1 MNNLDLN
8 NFELFLLKSG
18 YITKKIWTSNHSD
31 IFDWSKYND
40 ILLSFEYNQKISTTE
55 ASVKYGDKIQWINKI
70 FKTDLTFDELHSQYI
85 HYTSTNISFSCF
97 LNNFIMVEI
106 ILNKFYNIINQNNE
120 QDLNKIFTDNIVI
133 NDIDLYSPNGNKN
146 LLGLKQKLEL
156 IYEKM
161 KKKSNY
167 NNKEVNPYL
176 ICIIFL
182 VSMGSTYSV
191 DNQIP
196 QIKNLINLF
205 STYNKI
211 YTNDINISLI
221 LFFSVI
227 ICINLCIYSN
237 KKRVNYKFLAYD
249 ELNYTNYFY
258 KKFESQ
264 KNVNNEIKNDDI
276 NDHINLFLFD
286 NDIIKYGGDNFSELL
301 LFQNC
306 LKIFSIYHLSKN
318 QIKLSVYLTIDTII
332 ETLKSFNNDM
342 EINQTN
348 NIQNINCNINI
359 NYKNNINK
367 INLTNFILLSKNN
380 INKCFSSFN
389 FYELLIKVTNFQ
401 EDSQIQAINTKYSEL
416 IQNSR
421 KFYLQNS
428 ISTFQND
435 NNKTEQEK
443 NNNKDKDNNPSI
455 NYLKKEFNV
464 LYYLLNFYLKNKEIK
479 KNLHFYCFKFRY
491 FKCSI
496 FREPK
501 KEIQLF
507 FDYSSIK
514 EKYLLWYIKDIENL
528 LFLIKLYQEIL
539 NTINEYKL
547 YNIIFRVSQ
556 SNFRS
561 RHINFFFTIII
572 KKLSFF
578 IQENKYNR
586 ITLYDAKL
594 KSYQDTMYVYIK
606 DNSIKEKT
614 RINSLKE
621 MFNKSIFSNKLK
633 VFNQY
638 LKDLAEDWDI
648 IILGQ
653 NIKYH
658 NLIYS
663 NNYNILFL
671 NITSEKNENSVQ
683 DMITGSTIGPL
694 TGSIQ
699 DNFKSANPYINF
711 NINQN
716 LSIFE
721 YLNIFMYIVNNEEF
735 AEKILDFAEKLKEN
749 NNCVLK
755 NKFTL
760 ICERFFFE
768 EKIIMNS
775 RIKENNQLYTCFDN
789 YFLVCDTKRD
799 DDVYKY
805 DLYITKNVISIVNYL
820 SEEITNNFLEL
831 INSFIT
837 VFSCC
842 TELILYMYEKKELDD
857 PYKFYFIQKIKKDY
871 YCFEYKKASIFAKK
885 LKSFD
890 SLMLL
895 NTKKSIPLFCLL
907 AKEQNNEYIVN
918 NDNLLDLFL
927 RLFLNLNKVVK
938 LNQLNENFFE
948 KIHKN
953 MFFQNYDTFTIM
965 TFSYDAFFIFNDLFI
980 NNNYLDISKNDKF
993 ENCFIIPYEI
1003 ESQNKINNFKKILEN
1018 KQADKLIVKNLKIYD
1033 YNLTSSF
1040 IFNNIN
1046 ELKMNYQKV
1055 EFFLEYQDTTKDAYN
1070 SIQNKMKYIYK
1081 KIKEKNKD
1089 KKNIKKLLIKIKE
1102 IYYENDNIFF
1112 CSGNTTHLINFLSEY
1127 NTEKIKKKMSKPQ
1140 LK

>member
-40 ILLSFEYNQKISTTE
+40 ILLSFEYNHKISTTE

-211 YTNDINISLI
+211 YTNDINVSLI

-258 KKFESQ
+258 KKFEPQ

-435 NNKTEQEK
+435 NNKTEKEK

-501 KEIQLF
+501 KEIHLF
-507 FDYSSIK
+507 V
-514 EKYLLWYIKDIENL
+514 LVVL
-528 LFLIKLYQEIL
+528 
-539 NTINEYKL
+539 
-547 YNIIFRVSQ
+547 V
-556 SNFRS
+556 
-561 RHINFFFTIII
+561 FF
-572 KKLSFF
+572 
-578 IQENKYNR
+578 
-586 ITLYDAKL
+586 
-594 KSYQDTMYVYIK
+594 
-606 DNSIKEKT
+606 
-614 RINSLKE
+614 
-621 MFNKSIFSNKLK
+621 
-633 VFNQY
+633 
-638 LKDLAEDWDI
+638 
-648 IILGQ
+648 
-653 NIKYH
+653 
-658 NLIYS
+658 
-663 NNYNILFL
+663 
-671 NITSEKNENSVQ
+671 
-683 DMITGSTIGPL
+683 
-694 TGSIQ
+694 
-699 DNFKSANPYINF
+699 
-711 NINQN
+711 
-716 LSIFE
+716 
-721 YLNIFMYIVNNEEF
+721 VN
-735 AEKILDFAEKLKEN
+735 
-749 NNCVLK
+749 
-755 NKFTL
+755 
-760 ICERFFFE
+760 
-768 EKIIMNS
+768 
-775 RIKENNQLYTCFDN
+775 
-789 YFLVCDTKRD
+789 
-799 DDVYKY
+799 
-805 DLYITKNVISIVNYL
+805 
-820 SEEITNNFLEL
+820 
-831 INSFIT
+831 
-837 VFSCC
+837 
-842 TELILYMYEKKELDD
+842 
-857 PYKFYFIQKIKKDY
+857 
-871 YCFEYKKASIFAKK
+871 
-885 LKSFD
+885 
-890 SLMLL
+890 
-895 NTKKSIPLFCLL
+895 
-907 AKEQNNEYIVN
+907 
-918 NDNLLDLFL
+918 
-927 RLFLNLNKVVK
+927 
-938 LNQLNENFFE
+938 
-948 KIHKN
+948 
-953 MFFQNYDTFTIM
+953 
-965 TFSYDAFFIFNDLFI
+965 
-980 NNNYLDISKNDKF
+980 
-993 ENCFIIPYEI
+993 
-1003 ESQNKINNFKKILEN
+1003 
-1018 KQADKLIVKNLKIYD
+1018 
-1033 YNLTSSF
+1033 
-1040 IFNNIN
+1040 
-1046 ELKMNYQKV
+1046 
-1055 EFFLEYQDTTKDAYN
+1055 
-1070 SIQNKMKYIYK
+1070 
-1081 KIKEKNKD
+1081 
-1089 KKNIKKLLIKIKE
+1089 
-1102 IYYENDNIFF
+1102 
-1112 CSGNTTHLINFLSEY
+1112 
-1127 NTEKIKKKMSKPQ
+1127 
-1140 LK
+1140 

>member
-70 FKTDLTFDELHSQYI
+70 FKTNLSFDELHSQYI
-85 HYTSTNISFSCF
+85 HYTSTTISFSCF

-120 QDLNKIFTDNIVI
+120 QDINKIFTEHIVI
-133 NDIDLYSPNGNKN
+133 NDINLYSPNGNKN
-146 LLGLKQKLEL
+146 ILGLKQKLEL
-156 IYEKM
+156 IYEKI
-161 KKKSNY
+161 KRKSNY
-167 NNKEVNPYL
+167 NNKEVNSHL

-191 DNQIP
+191 DNKIP

-205 STYNKI
+205 SVYNKI

-221 LFFSVI
+221 LFFSII

-237 KKRVNYKFLAYD
+237 KKKMNYKFLEFD
-249 ELNYTNYFY
+249 ELNYTSYFY
-258 KKFESQ
+258 KKFELQ
-264 KNVNNEIKNDDI
+264 KNQNNEIKNDDI
-276 NDHINLFLFD
+276 DEHINLFLFD

-301 LFQNC
+301 LFKNC

-332 ETLKSFNNDM
+332 ETLKSFNSDIM
-342 EINQTN
+342 INQAN

-359 NYKNNINK
+359 QYKTNTNK
-367 INLTNFILLSKNN
+367 IYLTNLILLSKNN
-380 INKCFSSFN
+380 INKIFSSFN

-401 EDSQIQAINTKYSEL
+401 EDSQIHSINTKYCDL
-416 IQNSR
+416 IQKSK

-443 NNNKDKDNNPSI
+443 NNNKDKENNPSI

-479 KNLHFYCFKFRY
+479 KNLQFYCFKFRY

-514 EKYLLWYIKDIENL
+514 EKYLLWYIQDIENL

-578 IQENKYNR
+578 IQENKYSR

-594 KSYQDTMYVYIK
+594 KLYQDTMYVYIK

-621 MFNKSIFSNKLK
+621 IFNKSIFRNKLK

-671 NITSEKNENSVQ
+671 NITNEKNENSVQ
-683 DMITGSTIGPL
+683 DIITESTIGTISP
-694 TGSIQ
+694 SVQ
-699 DNFKSANPYINF
+699 DNMKSMNPYINF
-711 NINQN
+711 NIKQN

-721 YLNIFMYIVNNEEF
+721 YLDIFMYIVKNEEF
-735 AEKILDFAEKLKEN
+735 AEKIFEFAEKLKDN

-775 RIKENNQLYTCFDN
+775 RIKENNQVYTCIDN

-799 DDVYKY
+799 NDVYKY

-820 SEEITNNFLEL
+820 SEEITNNFIEL

-837 VFSCC
+837 VFSSC
-842 TELILYMYEKKELDD
+842 TELILYIYEKKELDD
-857 PYKFYFIQKIKKDY
+857 PYKFYFLQKMQKDY
-871 YCFEYKKASIFAKK
+871 YCFEYKKASIFVKK

-938 LNQLNENFFE
+938 MNQLNENFFE

-953 MFFQNYDTFTIM
+953 MFYQNYDTFTIM

-980 NNNYLDISKNDKF
+980 NNNYLEISKNDKF

-1003 ESQNKINNFKKILEN
+1003 ESPNKINNFKKILEN
-1018 KQADKLIVKNLKIYD
+1018 KQANKLIVKNLKIYD
-1033 YNLTSSF
+1033 YNLTSQF
-1040 IFNNIN
+1040 IYNNIN

-1055 EFFLEYQDTTKDAYN
+1055 EFFLEYQEKTNDAQN
-1070 SIQNKMKYIYK
+1070 SINTKMKYVYK

-1089 KKNIKKLLIKIKE
+1089 KKNIKNILITIKE
-1102 IYYENDNIFF
+1102 IYYEKNNIFF
-1112 CSGNTTHLINFLSEY
+1112 FCGNTTHMINFLSEY
-1127 NTEKIKKKMSKPQ
+1127 NTEKIKKKMNKPQ